1 MKARI
6 LTESSVSS
14 FSSNASWR
22 KEVGNYITY
31 EKGYKFS
38 PSDRDT
44 RKPSKT
50 YGYSLK
56 LLDGDWG
63 NFYLNVNTGIAVISC
78 STHYIDTDFKLSDS
92 SERSILFMLLK
103 RNGWKW
109 RMTVPYFIYAD
120 KGSKS
125 ESPVENYIP
134 SACSYA
140 RKFVRQLSLMP
151 DEKVTPEF
159 IVNKL
164 KQVSKTTSRFQISG

>member
-6 LTESSVSS
+6 LTESSASS

-22 KEVGNYITY
+22 TEVSNYITY
-31 EKGYKFS
+31 EKGYMFS

-63 NFYLNVNTGIAVISC
+63 NFYLNVSTGIAVISC
-78 STHYIDTDFKLSDS
+78 STNYADTDFKVSDS
-92 SERSILFMLLK
+92 SERSVFFMLLK
-103 RNGWKW
+103 RPGWKW
-109 RMTVPYFIYAD
+109 KMTVPYFIYAD
-120 KGSKS
+120 KGIKS
-125 ESPVENYIP
+125 ESPVEDYIP
-134 SACSYA
+134 SVCSYA

-151 DEKVTPEF
+151 DEKVTLEF

-164 KQVSKTTSRFQISG
+164 KQVSKATSRFQVSG